1 MRYGLLCLPTHHV
14 PPRHFVWSNE
24 RLLLRGTHLINLLR
38 AGKKSLTTRGWC
50 INTVARFRELA
61 RTGRLARVQSSYAYE
76 TIVGWALLASVS
88 MPRPAQDVLT
98 AEKLQLA
105 GCAHLSQSEYI
116 YQYISRTDP
125 NPMVVLLVVKRYWP
139 V

>member
-1 MRYGLLCLPTHHV
+1 M
-14 PPRHFVWSNE
+14 
-24 RLLLRGTHLINLLR
+24 LR

-50 INTVARFRELA
+50 ANTAARFREQA
-61 RTGRLARVQSSYAYE
+61 RTGRLVRVQSSYAYE
-76 TIVGWALLASVS
+76 TIVGWAQLASVS
-88 MPRPAQDVLT
+88 MPRPARDILT

-116 YQYISRTDP
+116 YQYASRTDP